1 MSYPGMEKKFRTNGA
16 AGALMDV
23 YEKTIRELQYIIT
36 DITNDELKHIADP
49 LTKDTN
55 CRSIQTVLSHVIKAG
70 HNYVIAIR
78 KNLGEDIEFQDAII
92 LNSIAEY
99 DIAFDALIQYTDR
112 LFKDFP
118 DLQLEVFR
126 NEDKILSRWGQ
137 QYDPEQL
144 LEHAIV
150 HVMRH
155 QRQIE
160 RFLQGMRI
168 QYNF

>member
-1 MSYPGMEKKFRTNGA
+1 MEKQFRTNGA

-23 YEKTIRELQYIIT
+23 YEKAIRELQYIIT
-36 DITNDELKHIADP
+36 DITDDELKHITDP
-49 LTKDTN
+49 LTEDTN

-70 HNYVIAIR
+70 YNYVIAIR
-78 KNLGEDIEFQDAII
+78 KNLGEDIAFHEAIL
-92 LNSIAEY
+92 LNSISEY
-99 DIAFDALIQYTDR
+99 EMAFDELIQYTER
-112 LFKDFP
+112 LFDDFP
-118 DLQLEVFR
+118 EMQLEVFKQ
-126 NEDKILSRWGQ
+126 EDKILSRWGQ
-137 QYDPEQL
+137 QYDPEQI

-168 QYNF
+168 HYNF

>member
-1 MSYPGMEKKFRTNGA
+1 MEKQFRTNGA

-23 YEKTIRELQYIIT
+23 YEKAIRELQYIIT
-36 DITNDELKHIADP
+36 DITDDELKHITDP
-49 LTKDTN
+49 LTEDTN

-70 HNYVIAIR
+70 YNYVIAIR
-78 KNLGEDIEFQDAII
+78 KNLGEDIAFHETIL
-92 LNSIAEY
+92 LNSISEY
-99 DIAFDALIQYTDR
+99 EMAFDELIQYTER
-112 LFKDFP
+112 LFDDFP
-118 DLQLEVFR
+118 EMQLEVFKQ
-126 NEDKILSRWGQ
+126 EDKILSRWGQ
-137 QYDPEQL
+137 QYDPEQI

-168 QYNF
+168 HYNF